1 MPITQSREIAAASR
15 LDNVRYAI
23 RDLACIA
30 DEVIKQGHAVLPLN
44 VGDPNIFDFKTPAHL
59 IDAVHKAMLDGKNGY
74 APSSGIK
81 EALDAIRGEAARKG
95 ISTVQDVFVTTG
107 VSETVD
113 LCLTA
118 LLNPGDDLLT
128 PCPDY
133 PLYSAVLAKLGIGL
147 NTYYLNEEDGW
158 QPDLDDIKRKITQR
172 TRGIVLINPN
182 NPTGSVCS
190 RAMLEQIAELARRH
204 NLVIFADEIYD
215 KLILEDDEHVAM
227 ASVAPD
233 VPVVTF
239 GGLSK
244 NYLAPGWRI
253 GWGIVSGEAGA
264 VKQYNEG
271 IQRLLRSRLCANHP
285 EQYAIKAA
293 LEGSQDHLIE
303 VRKKL
308 RSRRDLTVQW
318 CNSTPRVS
326 CVSPR
331 GAFYAYPRIDIPEGD
346 DVFVKELILQKHV
359 MVVHGSGFGQ
369 KPGTKHFRI
378 VFLPDEQTLIEG
390 LCGDWRLHQQPISV
404 VPFRRKCLKN
414 GPGNRPGPG
423 PRRSEENAS
432 SLLRPD

>member
-1 MPITQSREIAAASR
+1 MPITQAHEISAATR
-15 LDNVRYAI
+15 LEHVRYAI
-23 RDLACIA
+23 RDLACYA
-30 DEVIKQGHAVLPLN
+30 DEVAKQGHKILPLN
-44 VGDPNIFDFKTPAHL
+44 IGDPNVFDFVTPPHM
-59 IDAVHKAMLDGKNGY
+59 IEAVYRAMREGKNGY

-81 EALDAIRGEAARKG
+81 EATDAIRGEAARKG
-95 ISTVQDVFVTTG
+95 ISSIQDVFVTSG

-113 LCLTA
+113 LCLAA
-118 LLNPGDDLLT
+118 LLNPGEDLLT

-147 NTYYLNEEDGW
+147 NAYYVNEEDGW
-158 QPDLDDIKRKITQR
+158 QPDLEDIKKKSTPR

-182 NPTGSVCS
+182 NPTGSVCT
-190 RAMLEQIAELARRH
+190 RAMLEEIAELARRH
-204 NLVIFADEIYD
+204 NLVILADEIYD
-215 KLILEDDEHVAM
+215 KLILEDEKHVAF
-227 ASVAPD
+227 AAVAPD
-233 VPVVTF
+233 VPTITF

-253 GWGIVSGEAGA
+253 GWGIVSGEAA
-264 VKQYNEG
+264 AMKPYDEG
-271 IQRLLRSRLCANHP
+271 IQKLLRARLCANHP
-285 EQYAIKAA
+285 EQYAIKPA

-303 VRKKL
+303 VKKKL

-346 DVFVKELILQKHV
+346 DVFVRELILQKHV

-378 VFLPDEQTLIEG
+378 VFLPDEPTLAKAYGAIAE
-390 LCGDWRLHQQPISV
+390 
-404 VPFRRKCLKN
+404 
-414 GPGNRPGPG
+414 
-423 PRRSEENAS
+423 
-432 SLLRPD
+432 